1 MDAATCT
8 AMNRVSRHQR
18 AGALYAPVL
27 FVVADRLSRLARA
40 KRRLRRLVEAAVL
53 AVACS
58 FVASPAGAH
67 PITASLEACVLS
79 TDERLATAVWS
90 AIGTFQAVAFDDPV
104 AGCDPT
110 IANPVLDAYE
120 FDEDRLQNT
129 LVAWLNMSNLPTCG
143 RRQYDLHFYL
153 EEGVLDPMGLKSLVI
168 DTGVNCIGDP
178 LSPGPLGVPEVP
190 GPGSP
195 TLHSL
200 PVPVP
205 EPAGLVLLV
214 GGIGWALRARRR
226 KSSVAG
232 CHRGQ
237 HGFHRFRR

>member
-1 MDAATCT
+1 M
-8 AMNRVSRHQR
+8 
-18 AGALYAPVL
+18 AL
-27 FVVADRLSRLARA
+27 A
-40 KRRLRRLVEAAVL
+40 KSGLRRLVEAAVL

-67 PITASLEACVLS
+67 PITATLEACVLS

-110 IANPVLDAYE
+110 IAHPVLDAYE

-143 RRQYDLHFYL
+143 RRQYDLHYYL

-168 DTGVNCIGDP
+168 DTGVNCLDNP
-178 LSPGPLGVPEVP
+178 LSPGPLGVPGVP
-190 GPGSP
+190 GGAGPGSP
-195 TLHSL
+195 TQHS
-200 PVPVP
+200 VPVP

-226 KSSVAG
+226 KPSAAG
-232 CHRGQ
+232 CATGANTHFTDFADKKPTRIPRITQ
-237 HGFHRFRR
+237 ISSS

>member
-1 MDAATCT
+1 
-8 AMNRVSRHQR
+8 MNRVSRHQR
-18 AGALYAPVL
+18 AGALHAPVL
-27 FVVADRLSRLARA
+27 YVVADRLSRMGRA
-40 KRRLRRLVEAAVL
+40 KSGLRRLGEAAVL
-53 AVACS
+53 AVVCS
-58 FVASPAGAH
+58 LVASPAGAH

-143 RRQYDLHFYL
+143 RRQYDLHYYL

-168 DTGVNCIGDP
+168 DTGVNCLDDP
-178 LSPGPLGVPEVP
+178 LSPGPLGVTGVP

-195 TLHSL
+195 TLHSV

-214 GGIGWALRARRR
+214 GGIGWALRARF
-226 KSSVAG
+226 SEA
-232 CHRGQ
+232 
-237 HGFHRFRR
+237 FRRRLPQEPTRISQISRIKNG

>member
-1 MDAATCT
+1 M
-8 AMNRVSRHQR
+8 
-18 AGALYAPVL
+18 L
-27 FVVADRLSRLARA
+27 FVVADRLSRIAGATSRV
-40 KRRLRRLVEAAVL
+40 RRLVEASVL

-110 IANPVLDAYE
+110 IADPVLDAYE

-168 DTGVNCIGDP
+168 DTGVNCIGEP
-178 LSPGPLGVPEVP
+178 VSPGPLGIP

-195 TLHSL
+195 TQHSV

-205 EPAGLVLLV
+205 EPSGLVLLV
-214 GGIGWALRARRR
+214 GAIGWALHARRR
-226 KSSVAG
+226 KPYTVGRPGPDSLIKRSQ
-232 CHRGQ
+232 HRSRG
-237 HGFHRFRR
+237 